1 MRSGYAA
8 LREDAATI
16 DLTGRGEIFVSGE
29 DCARLLHAISS
40 NHIERLTPGTG
51 CYAFFLNAQG
61 KILADANIFRLEGR
75 FLVDTEPETR
85 ASLFRHID
93 RYIIAEDV
101 ALEDASDALA
111 VIGVEGPRAADAVA
125 GLGAPLPDV
134 EEYANSIW
142 DDVIVAR
149 ASFTGAPG
157 IRLFVPRARKD
168 EILGKL
174 NLAPASGDEAR
185 IVRLEHGRPRYGDDI
200 TDSTLPQES
209 AQMHAVSFNKGCY
222 LGQEI
227 VERIRAR
234 GQVHRK
240 LEKLEYAP
248 GLPPAGVQITS
259 EAFSPAAG
267 KMVGVGYVRRP

>member
-1 MRSGYAA
+1 MSSGYAA
-8 LREDAATI
+8 LREDAAII
-16 DLTGRGEIFVSGE
+16 DLTGRGEIFVTGE
-29 DCARLLHAISS
+29 DCGRLLHAISS

-85 ASLFRHID
+85 ASLFRHLD

-134 EEYANSIW
+134 EDYANSTWHDI
-142 DDVIVAR
+142 IVAR

-168 EILGKL
+168 EILGQL
-174 NLAPASGDEAR
+174 NLVPATAEEAR
-185 IVRLEHGRPRYGDDI
+185 IVRLEHGKPRYGDDI

-234 GQVHRK
+234 GQVHRR
-240 LEKLEYAP
+240 LEKLEYEP
-248 GLPPAGVQITS
+248 GSPPANAQITS

-267 KMVGVGYVRRP
+267 KMVGLGYVRLS